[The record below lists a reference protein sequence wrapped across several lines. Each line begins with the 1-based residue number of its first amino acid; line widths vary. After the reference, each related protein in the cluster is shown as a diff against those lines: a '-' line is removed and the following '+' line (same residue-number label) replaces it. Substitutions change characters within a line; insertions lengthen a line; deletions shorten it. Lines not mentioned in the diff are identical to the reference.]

1 MTAYIVRQAINTNP
15 SILRH
20 WGEDVEIA
28 LSCCYQDRFEVGE
41 FETDQ
46 EAIEAVQK
54 MQERADDL
62 AGDVAAE
69 YGLTFDFSKLP
80 RYADHLY
87 KKRTY
92 SNGRGT
98 TTYQKVTGKAWGG
111 RRSKA
116 GTKPMPGGDVKFRAI
131 QLNDEDHAM
140 FLELGGVRWL
150 RSVLRKEIQKR
161 KNKETET

>member
-1 MTAYIVRQAINTNP
+1 MTAYVVRQAINTDP

-28 LSCCYQDRFEVGE
+28 LSQCYQDRFEVGD

-46 EAIEAVQK
+46 EALAAVQK
-54 MQERADDL
+54 MQEAADDM
-62 AGDVAAE
+62 AGDVADE
-69 YGLTFDFSKLP
+69 YGLSFDFSKLP

-92 SNGRGT
+92 SKDRGK
-98 TTYQKVTGKAWGG
+98 TTYHKVSGKTWGG

-116 GTKPMPGGDVKFRAI
+116 GIKPMPGGEVKFRAI

-150 RSVLRKEIQKR
+150 RSVLRKEMKKR
-161 KNKETET
+161 ENKEAEA

>member
-1 MTAYIVRQAINTNP
+1 MTAYVVRQAINTDP

-28 LSCCYQDRFEVGE
+28 LSQCYQDRFEVGD

-46 EAIEAVQK
+46 EALAAVQK
-54 MQERADDL
+54 MQEAADNM
-62 AGDVAAE
+62 AGDVADE
-69 YGLTFDFSKLP
+69 YGLSFDFSKLP

-92 SNGRGT
+92 GSKT
-98 TTYQKVTGKAWGG
+98 AYQKVTGNPRGGYRANAGAKALPGG
-111 RRSKA
+111 PLKRRS
-116 GTKPMPGGDVKFRAI
+116 I

-140 FLELGGVRWL
+140 FMQLGGVRWL
-150 RSVLRKEIQKR
+150 RTVLSKEIKKR
-161 KNKETET
+161 QRKASEK

>member
-1 MTAYIVRQAINTNP
+1 MTAYVVRQAINTNP

-20 WGEDVEIA
+20 WGEEVELA
-28 LSCCYQDRFEVGE
+28 LSQCYQDRFEVGD

-46 EAIEAVQK
+46 EAIEAVRK
-54 MQERADDL
+54 MQEAADDR
-62 AGDVAAE
+62 AGDVADE
-69 YGLTFDFSKLP
+69 YGLSFDFSKLP

-92 SNGRGT
+92 SKDRGKT
-98 TTYQKVTGKAWGG
+98 AYHKVTGKTWGG
-111 RRSKA
+111 RRAMA
-116 GTKPMPGGDVKFRAI
+116 GSKPMPGGDVKFRAI

-150 RSVLRKEIQKR
+150 RSVLRKEIKKR
-161 KNKETET
+161 KNKEAEA